1 MMNVQRNDI
10 KVGIPRA
17 LLFHR
22 YGTLWQVFFEEL
34 GVATILSPP
43 SNREILERGSAIVI
57 DETCLSNKLY
67 MGHVETLIGTCDVI
81 FIPRYSNLGRSEGFC
96 TRFEGLYD
104 QARNVFR
111 DKTQSFLSC
120 NIDVLHHQNEEK
132 AFEELGKALGFSGK
146 EARHAYSSA
155 LKADEKQRREQ
166 SRKQGELWDRDGLKI
181 LVAGHS
187 YILSDSYIGK
197 PVVDALE
204 HMGVTMIRADQ
215 VDQNAAL
222 EESEKFSP
230 TCRWIMNRELM
241 GSVLLNKD
249 RADGII
255 LLSAFP
261 CGPDSMTNELLTRR
275 LTGIPV
281 LNLVLDAQT
290 GTAGMETRM
299 ESFID
304 IIRFKE
310 GKGI

>member
-1 MMNVQRNDI
+1 MNVQKNDI
-10 KVGIPRA
+10 TVGIPRA
-17 LLFHR
+17 LLYHR

-34 GVATILSPP
+34 GTATILSPP
-43 SNREILERGSAIVI
+43 SSREILERGSAIAI

-67 MGHVETLIGTCDVI
+67 MGHVEALIGTCDEI
-81 FIPRYSNLGRSEGFC
+81 FIPRYSNLGRCEGFC

-104 QARNVFR
+104 QARNIFR
-111 DKTQSFLSC
+111 DTSQRFLSC
-120 NIDVLHHQNEEK
+120 NIDALHHQNEEK
-132 AFEELGKALGFSGK
+132 AFEELGKTLGFSGK
-146 EARHAYSSA
+146 EARHAYSAA
-155 LKADEKQRREQ
+155 LKADEKQRRERT
-166 SRKQGELWDRDGLKI
+166 RKHSDLWDRDSLKI

-187 YILSDSYIGK
+187 YILSDAYIGK
-197 PVVDALE
+197 PVLDTLE
-204 HMGVTMIRADQ
+204 HMGVTVICADQ
-215 VDQNAAL
+215 ADRNAAL
-222 EESEKFSP
+222 AESEKFSP

-241 GSVLLNKD
+241 GSVLLSKG

-290 GTAGMETRM
+290 GTAGMETRL

-310 GKGI
+310 GKHI